1 MINVMDYKSI
11 IIIGFFFKWANAQAV
26 IEVIKHVGDIN

>member
-11 IIIGFFFKWANAQAV
+11 IIIGFFKWANAQAV
-26 IEVIKHVGDIN
+26 IEVIKHVGNIN